1 MKNNLG
7 VYFVV
12 PGSLGVPQPAWA
24 QSWSVA
30 QSKSRKGSFQCRMDS
45 WSADVTITQ
54 YSWKVHK
61 AQHAS
66 SRKSLA
72 VGKVFA
78 EFTRRGKLFAI
89 ITIIVIIIA
98 IFAGTASR
106 KKRSS
111 RDYSSRDSI
120 RPSPLWH
127 RVGVLPRENPEKVL
141 SNAGL
146 TVGVQMCL
154 SHTILGWSTK
164 HSRPLRG
171 KASRQERS
179 SRNSP

>member
-1 MKNNLG
+1 MKNYLG

-30 QSKSRKGSFQCRMDS
+30 QSKSRKGSFQCRIDS

-72 VGKVFA
+72 VGKGP
-78 EFTRRGKLFAI
+78 RGIWSSQELFAV
-89 ITIIVIIIA
+89 ITII
-98 IFAGTASR
+98 AGTASR
-106 KKRSS
+106 KK
-111 RDYSSRDSI
+111 
-120 RPSPLWH
+120 
-127 RVGVLPRENPEKVL
+127 K
-141 SNAGL
+141 
-146 TVGVQMCL
+146 
-154 SHTILGWSTK
+154 
-164 HSRPLRG
+164 
-171 KASRQERS
+171 S
-179 SRNSP
+179 SRN

>member
-1 MKNNLG
+1 MHQEPELGWTSDEHDGFYVFLSTTDDPDTVHGAPKAKAIILDKRVQGNFMKNYLG

-30 QSKSRKGSFQCRMDS
+30 QSKSRKVSLQCRIDS

-72 VGKVFA
+72 VGKVLA
-78 EFTRRGKLFAI
+78 EFGRRGKLFAI
-89 ITIIVIIIA
+89 ITII
-98 IFAGTASR
+98 AGTASR
-106 KKRSS
+106 NK
-111 RDYSSRDSI
+111 
-120 RPSPLWH
+120 
-127 RVGVLPRENPEKVL
+127 
-141 SNAGL
+141 
-146 TVGVQMCL
+146 Q
-154 SHTILGWSTK
+154 
-164 HSRPLRG
+164 
-171 KASRQERS
+171 S
-179 SRNSP
+179 SRN